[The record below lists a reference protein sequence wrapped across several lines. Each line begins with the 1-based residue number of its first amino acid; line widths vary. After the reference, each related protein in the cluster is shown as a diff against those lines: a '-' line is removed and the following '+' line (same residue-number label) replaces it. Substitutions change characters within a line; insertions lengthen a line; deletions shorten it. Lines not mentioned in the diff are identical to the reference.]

1 MKEARMISPFRP
13 GLLARL
19 LPRLNRF
26 LRGPGL
32 LAAPLLTAM
41 TTALL
46 FLLVAAPSAR
56 AACVTGACVT
66 AGPRLASVSTTQ
78 GALLNPVLG
87 GLLGTSVNLNVADWN
102 TLATGDVNA
111 LAFLNALQVQT
122 GVSSPTQALN
132 ANVTVAQVAA
142 ALQAAAGAQ
151 ANTSLSNTLS
161 TVASQV
167 AGAGGTVR
175 VGDLLKVGVDAGGL
189 ATSTLN
195 SLDVLTGTAQ
205 LYNQKNVL
213 TTPTPIGV
221 SGGVLGMLG
230 VINNAQVYVQA
241 VEPPVMICG
250 ATGTTFHSSAV
261 RLKLKLDLVTLSPA
275 TTLLTALPGVSTA
288 TIAIS
293 QLDIYVE
300 VARAEGILG
309 VVDAVTKAVTVQ
321 AAPGIADVY
330 IGSMADNV
338 FFNRSRILNAA
349 TDLTYGKIGTLAL
362 NSLRVDIEV
371 KSSTRGQAP
380 FTSTLNFTG
389 PYPQTKTI
397 STSSVFTTNLAN
409 SLINNL
415 SLRTTPSLGLLDAAV
430 LPVLK
435 TVVTGALSPVLAPV
449 LSGVVD
455 PLLQTLGVGL
465 GQAVITVTGLCSA
478 CDDFKLTKAVD
489 KADAVPGSTITY
501 TITYQNSGTTIL
513 TGLKVLDATPGFT
526 VYAEADCG
534 TLGSG
539 LTGCTVLTKP
549 AVGAAGP
556 LEWRFAGALQPGATG
571 TVTFKALVQ

>member
-1 MKEARMISPFRP
+1 MTSLFRSVVA
-13 GLLARL
+13 ARL
-19 LPRLNRF
+19 LPQLMRF

-32 LAAPLLTAM
+32 LAAPLVTAM

-87 GLLGTSVNLNVADWN
+87 GLLGTSVNLNAADWN

-122 GVSSPTQALN
+122 GVSTPAQALN

-221 SGGVLGMLG
+221 SGGALGMLG
-230 VINNAQVYVQA
+230 VVNNAQIYVQA

-261 RLKLKLDLVTLSPA
+261 RVKLKLDLVTLSPA
-275 TTLLTALPGVSTA
+275 TSLLTALPGVNNA

-293 QLDIYVE
+293 QLDIYLE

-309 VVDAVTKAVTVQ
+309 AVDAVTKAVTVQ

-338 FFNRSRILNAA
+338 FFNRSRVLNAA

-362 NSLRVDIEV
+362 NNLNVNIEV

-380 FTSTLNFTG
+380 FSSTLNFTG
-389 PYPQTKTI
+389 PYPQTRTI
-397 STSSVFTTNLAN
+397 STSTMFTTNLAN
-409 SLINNL
+409 SLISNL

-449 LSGVVD
+449 LTGIAD
-455 PLLQTLGVGL
+455 PLQLLGIGL
-465 GQAVITVTGLCSA
+465 GQAVITVTGICSA

-489 KADAVPGSTITY
+489 KTDAAPGSTITY

-513 TGLKVLDATPGFT
+513 TGLKVLDTTPGFT
-526 VYAEADCG
+526 VYAEAACG
-534 TLGSG
+534 TLGAG
-539 LTGCTVLTKP
+539 LTACTVLTKP
-549 AVGAAGP
+549 AIGAAGP
-556 LEWRFAGALQPGATG
+556 LEWRFTGALQPGASG
-571 TVTFKALVQ
+571 TVTFKAQVQ